1 MSFPVISPLI
11 GTCCKQPPPM
21 NKCQILAF
29 EGGNSWYF
37 ATPTLVSLKRCLRND
52 CRNSILMTGH
62 YSGLGSASDW
72 LKICFIQ
79 SEALYPDLSS
89 DMSSL
94 WHFCSQMFSD
104 VFWEET
110 IGGQKSAV
118 FSGQYHRRSDCTTL
132 RCWNRSLYVSGVSGK
147 LPTYPSPK
155 PTLTL
160 TSHLGQNV
168 NDNVPLELC
177 VFLFKGWKDLF
188 PGSPI

>member
-1 MSFPVISPLI
+1 MSFPVIIHLLLEPVVNNLLPWINAKSWHLREETADILRRQHWFLWNDVLGMTAEIPYWWLATIQVWEVLLI
-11 GTCCKQPPPM
+11 GWK
-21 NKCQILAF
+21 
-29 EGGNSWYF
+29 F
-37 ATPTLVSLKRCLRND
+37 ASSNQK
-52 CRNSILMTGH
+52 H
-62 YSGLGSASDW
+62 
-72 LKICFIQ
+72 
-79 SEALYPDLSS
+79 YPDLSS

-147 LPTYPSPK
+147 LPTYPSAK

-168 NDNVPLELC
+168 NDNVPLELL
-177 VFLFKGWKDLF
+177 VFLFKG
-188 PGSPI
+188 